1 MEGLHNSSTG
11 SMSNDGDL
19 PKFSTEGANG
29 EGHSFVGEGPM
40 ELWFRNALNSDV
52 EATQEFYEATG
63 KLASELAGFSQQ
75 TPATPVAASPQ
86 ATATPVAASP
96 QATATP
102 HVSSFHTINGEGVI
116 AVGRKSSKRTKER
129 VAKRTAKLNEEEA
142 KSYAILEKK
151 WQKRPKKLSIEELIA
166 RSTENFYPPV
176 YTGTPDTGGRQ
187 LCPHDMDVKMMTKAS
202 LL

>member
-75 TPATPVAASPQ
+75 TP
-86 ATATPVAASP
+86 ATPVAASP